1 MQPPRGNEEG
11 EVGLPGEI
19 GGRGAEAIVVQMK
32 ITLCEGK
39 KRGREGG
46 RRKGRE
52 NQRERRKRDGVKYPH
67 FHVEELPFFNDDL
80 ELDFSSFHQ
89 E

>member
-1 MQPPRGNEEG
+1 LQSPRGNEEG

-32 ITLCEGK
+32 ITLCEGR

-52 NQRERRKRDGVKYPH
+52 NQRERRKRDGVKNAH
-67 FHVEELPFFNDDL
+67 FDVGKLPLFNHDL
-80 ELDFSSFHQ
+80 ELDFSSFNQ